1 MSQLESLMKDHFVE
15 YASYFILDRAIP
27 DLRDGLKPVQR
38 RILHTLF
45 RMNDGRFHKVA
56 NVMGDTMKL
65 HPHGDASIGDALVVL
80 ANKDYFIER
89 QGNFGNLLTGHSAAA
104 PRYIE
109 CRLTQLAL
117 DTMFHPALTEM
128 VPSYDGRNEEPVL
141 LPAKLPVVLMTGA
154 EGIAV
159 GMATKILPHN
169 LPEIWK
175 AQISV
180 LQKKKFKLYPDF
192 PQGGLMDVSNYEDG
206 AGKVE
211 VRAKIESQDRKTVVV
226 RELPFGT
233 TTEGLIASIEAAV
246 GKGRVKISSIDDFTT
261 DKVEIDLSIARGSDA
276 KEVVPQLY
284 AYTDCSVSV
293 SSNLVVIRDRKP
305 VQMSVTEITHELTAG
320 LKEQLKREL
329 EYDREQLIDRKHWL
343 TLEQIFVEKRVYKNI
358 ENKKT
363 SDAVRKAVW
372 DGMQKH
378 KRLFVRPMVDE
389 DVTRLLE
396 VRIRRISAY
405 DIEKNRKEIEE
416 IDKKIKAIERQ
427 LKNMVKTTI
436 AYLEGM
442 IAKYG
447 DQYPRRTKITKIEA
461 VDKKAV
467 ARQNLRL
474 SYDKKSSFFGTEVRG
489 DLHKMTVSEF
499 DFVLAIAKDGTYRVM
514 SSPEKVFFTGPLIY
528 AELFNP
534 DEGVEFTVIYRDKK
548 KMAFAKKIKIE
559 KFIRNRE
566 YRLIKDKGGRVD
578 YLLPAG
584 ETGRVDM
591 DFVPAKRQRLKKA
604 DFDLTTLEVTAAT
617 ARGARMAPKPIGKI
631 KFVLD
636 EKATEKAKKAI
647 EKAAAESADSGA
659 GSKATASAKNA
670 GKASAKTS
678 AKSGAKKSAKKSAK
692 KKASAK
698 KGGGKKSGDQ
708 GDLF

>member
-27 DLRDGLKPVQR
+27 ELRDGLKPVQR
-38 RILHTLF
+38 RIMHTLF

-56 NVMGDTMKL
+56 NVIGDTMKL

-89 QGNFGNLLTGHSAAA
+89 QGNFGNLLTGHPAAA

-109 CRLTQLAL
+109 CRLTELAL
-117 DTMFHPALTEM
+117 ETMFHPALTDF
-128 VPSYDGRNEEPVL
+128 VPSYDGRNEEPVV

-159 GMATKILPHN
+159 GMSTKILPHN

-175 AQISV
+175 AQIAI
-180 LQKKKFKLYPDF
+180 LQKKKFSLYPDF
-192 PQGGLMDVSNYEDG
+192 QQGGLMDVSAYEDG
-206 AGKVE
+206 AGKVDL
-211 VRAKIESQDRKTVVV
+211 RAKIESRDRKTVVI
-226 RELPFGT
+226 REIPFGT
-233 TTEGLIASIEAAV
+233 TTEGLIASIESAV
-246 GKGRVKISSIDDFTT
+246 QKGRVKISSIDDFTT
-261 DKVEIDLSIARGSDA
+261 DKVEIELSIARGSDA
-276 KEVVPQLY
+276 KEVIPQLY

-293 SSNLVVIRDRKP
+293 SSNLNVIHERKP
-305 VQMSVTEITHELTAG
+305 VQMTVTAIAQALTAA
-320 LKEQLKREL
+320 LKDQLKREL

-343 TLEQIFVEKRVYKNI
+343 TLEQIFVEKRVYKDI

-363 SDAVRKAVW
+363 SEAVKQAVW

-405 DIEKNRKEIEE
+405 DIERNRKEIED

-427 LKNMVKTTI
+427 LRNMVKTTI
-436 AYLEGM
+436 GYLEGM
-442 IAKYG
+442 IEKYG
-447 DQYPRRTKITKIEA
+447 DQYPRRTKITEIKA

-489 DLHKMTVSEF
+489 DQFKMTVSEF
-499 DFVLAIAKDGTYRVM
+499 EHVLGIAKDGTYRIM
-514 SSPEKVFFTGPLIY
+514 NAPEKVLFTGPMIY
-528 AELFNP
+528 AELFDP
-534 DEGVEFTVIYRDKK
+534 EAGVEFTVVYRDKK
-548 KMAFAKKIKIE
+548 KIAFAKKIKIE

-566 YRLIKDKGGRVD
+566 YRLIKDAGGRID
-578 YLLPAG
+578 HLLPAG
-584 ETGRVDM
+584 ETGIVHM

-604 DFDLTTLEVTAAT
+604 EFDLSTLEMTSPT
-617 ARGARMAPKPIGKI
+617 ARGARMAPKPVGKL
-631 KFVLD
+631 KFVA
-636 EKATEKAKKAI
+636 ATGGKPARKGAKSAGKKAGGA
-647 EKAAAESADSGA
+647 EKQP
-659 GSKATASAKNA
+659 
-670 GKASAKTS
+670 
-678 AKSGAKKSAKKSAK
+678 
-692 KKASAK
+692 
-698 KGGGKKSGDQ
+698 GGGDQ